1 MSEQARQ
8 EITSKMYYTTDW
20 IFTGDEEE

>member
-8 EITSKMYYTTDW
+8 EITSKMYYMADW